1 MEIEFDP
8 ATAPSELTPDQFLE
22 VDFLS
27 AKTSQADLH
36 WLPIAKVEPEHQ
48 NAAATSVA
56 GTGEAR
62 QFEDLKVPVPAIN
75 LIQIS
80 AMVDQS
86 SKPLQR
92 LLRLSPGLL
101 LFGLAGFNSRFN
113 RSPNS
118 TKEFVTWCQANLIR
132 SLAEIEFVPAVGDL
146 PEPIQLQTEKRLT
159 YSKLNAFFKKHL
171 AAQCNQKLRRSLRR
185 FVTSVTDLDKQ
196 QSKQIVN
203 RLVGESLSPNKL
215 KCKRRKRIETL
226 WAVIDDWTKPAIA
239 VEVSQLIKN
248 SLGVIEGSGDF
259 ESRLLEE
266 KMASMKQLAYG
277 ASHEINNPLANIS
290 TRAQTLLSVEQ
301 DPEKRNKLAVIYEQ
315 AIRAH
320 EMISDMMLFAHPPA
334 IELEMVSVRTL
345 IRKILSE
352 LEPALAANPSV
363 DLRVTVGAG
372 VERIEVDVNQFCVAL
387 KNLIQNSIEAIASSG
402 KPVVQFKGQV
412 EVRFEESESGLEVSV
427 WDNGQKIIGA
437 VRRHLFDPFYSGREA
452 GRGLGFG
459 LSKVWAIAKLHGGSI
474 EFDDQVKS
482 GTRFVLRLPQQSGVV
497 VSQGAAEVEIEA
509 VPKKNSE
516 AVASDGKA
524 ASREVQK
531 SPEASGRDEDAA

>member
-1 MEIEFDP
+1 M
-8 ATAPSELTPDQFLE
+8 
-22 VDFLS
+22 
-27 AKTSQADLH
+27 H

-62 QFEDLKVPVPAIN
+62 QFETLKVPVPAIN

-92 LLRLSPGLL
+92 LLRLSPGML

-259 ESRLLEE
+259 ES
-266 KMASMKQLAYG
+266 
-277 ASHEINNPLANIS
+277 
-290 TRAQTLLSVEQ
+290 LS
-301 DPEKRNKLAVIYEQ
+301 
-315 AIRAH
+315 
-320 EMISDMMLFAHPPA
+320 
-334 IELEMVSVRTL
+334 L
-345 IRKILSE
+345 IHI
-352 LEPALAANPSV
+352 
-363 DLRVTVGAG
+363 
-372 VERIEVDVNQFCVAL
+372 
-387 KNLIQNSIEAIASSG
+387 
-402 KPVVQFKGQV
+402 
-412 EVRFEESESGLEVSV
+412 
-427 WDNGQKIIGA
+427 
-437 VRRHLFDPFYSGREA
+437 
-452 GRGLGFG
+452 
-459 LSKVWAIAKLHGGSI
+459 
-474 EFDDQVKS
+474 
-482 GTRFVLRLPQQSGVV
+482 
-497 VSQGAAEVEIEA
+497 
-509 VPKKNSE
+509 
-516 AVASDGKA
+516 
-524 ASREVQK
+524 
-531 SPEASGRDEDAA
+531 